1 MWRPLLAGM
10 LVICL
15 VAMSAL
21 LYPATLPHLFHH
33 STDHSSEHTSSVCS
47 WLCLMGPGA
56 VVVAAV
62 HTDVVF
68 AQSLVEPT
76 LADQV
81 IRLLLLSSSS
91 RAPPSHSLV

>member
-1 MWRPLLAGM
+1 MWCPLLAGM

-33 STDHSSEHTSSVCS
+33 SPDHSSGHTSTVCS
-47 WLCLMGPGA
+47 WLCQMGPGA
-56 VVVAAV
+56 LVEASV
-62 HTDVVF
+62 HTDVLF
-68 AQSLVEPT
+68 TQSLIEPP

-81 IRLLLLSSSS
+81 VRLLLLSSSS
-91 RAPPSHSLV
+91 RAPPSQTIG